1 MPSGGNN
8 QGPPQHSGYNQD
20 GYNPQGNNQ
29 NIGQH
34 LMGPGGYNQGPPQ
47 HSGYNQGPPQHGA
60 YSRGPPTGQQ
70 DYRSMKFEANHHVKT
85 YQFNTG
91 FVMIAIQVFTE
102 FDRDRSGTIEMFEF
116 PPLIT
121 ALFSKLGLPPPNF
134 QDMYHLMQKYDA
146 DKNGVIDRG
155 EYLKM
160 VNEFAGSG
168 QGQQGFGGG
177 RH

>member
-1 MPSGGNN
+1 MPNN
-8 QGPPQHSGYNQD
+8 S
-20 GYNPQGNNQ
+20 
-29 NIGQH
+29 
-34 LMGPGGYNQGPPQ
+34 YNQGPPQ
-47 HSGYNQGPPQHGA
+47 HNSYNQGPPQGS
-60 YSRGPPTGQQ
+60 YNRGPPQGQQ
-70 DYRSMKFEANHHVKT
+70 DYRNMRFDTNHHVKT

-91 FVMIAIQVFTE
+91 FIMIAIQVFTE

-121 ALFSKLGLPPPNF
+121 ALFGKLGLPAPDF
-134 QDMYHLMQKYDA
+134 MDMYHLMQKYDA

-160 VNEFAGSG
+160 VNEFAGAG
-168 QGQQGFGGG
+168 QGQQGFQGV